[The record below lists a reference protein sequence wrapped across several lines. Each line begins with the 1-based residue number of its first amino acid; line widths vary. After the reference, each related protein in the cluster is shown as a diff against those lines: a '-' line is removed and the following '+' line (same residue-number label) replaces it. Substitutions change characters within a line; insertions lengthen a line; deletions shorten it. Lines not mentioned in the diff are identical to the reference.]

1 MLLRLSRFVHLLGV
15 GPDRVLVI
23 DAISHVRL
31 VVNHEVARRIA
42 SFTKPDPVP
51 FTASRTLS
59 QMGIISAPALMD
71 ATRSADPQVQM
82 WAAISLGSSDSHDP
96 QIAAAVKPLQASAN
110 VGVRFAA
117 QQAMQRLTAS

>member
-42 SFTKPDPVP
+42 SFAQPIEVVVEGDEFLAGLTARGILTDKTMEEETRHVAGLLSPYHGRDPDELLDRYRRK
-51 FTASRTLS
+51 ARE
-59 QMGIISAPALMD
+59 
-71 ATRSADPQVQM
+71 
-82 WAAISLGSSDSHDP
+82 
-96 QIAAAVKPLQASAN
+96 
-110 VGVRFAA
+110 GVEPYFAA
-117 QQAMQRLTAS
+117 SQALAP